1 MAMNTMLSS
10 ASRLA
15 LGDARVLMQRVT
27 ARLYT
32 SSPQVQMGF
41 GSHSSDND
49 PEVLDREK
57 ERNLKGHPTTGT
69 PKSAVKDLEEGW
81 NEKLASDS
89 EAAVKAERHHN
100 GSESIEDLQ
109 KKSVHHIRTEHHEEE
124 HVVGSVAPK

>member
-1 MAMNTMLSS
+1 MAFLSQLPIERKPPDIHCVASSWSPPCRASRIHKLPVTQKSSEQGVSLILEVNIMTMNTMLSS

-57 ERNLKGHPTTGT
+57 ERNLKGQYRGG
-69 PKSAVKDLEEGW
+69 D
-81 NEKLASDS
+81 
-89 EAAVKAERHHN
+89 
-100 GSESIEDLQ
+100 
-109 KKSVHHIRTEHHEEE
+109 
-124 HVVGSVAPK
+124 